1 MHVLLSDI
9 NRRISSLSTAPRIY
23 NYMESAKLF
32 TDKGKFCENNAINSI
47 LNWESLAESTDSAF
61 NKALDIFDELCINS
75 SNKSII
81 RSSSDV
87 LCEGINKVRD
97 QNQLKNSLK
106 YRMGV
111 LKRKPIAKLTNKY
124 ADVTD
129 QIKANLNKIKSSDIS
144 IGGTIKSGD
153 IAHECYTDLLNKC
166 KLVIE
171 CDRILFNY
179 NNISKRFNLDRIISE
194 VKSDTDCYMA
204 CNEIAACIDTYNTP
218 FKNKY
223 NTALEVTAYVFDKHF
238 MNYDKY
244 NIIEAVT
251 DYFVFNGSLKEND
264 INDVRYVKKI
274 STLFESSDFESIT
287 WLTEE
292 EDTAYE
298 GDDVISGSVDDYG
311 VDVETLTEA
320 DLAKTLKDKK
330 KDLRA
335 FKKDVKKSTRKLVKD
350 AKTGNPEERRD
361 EDIKKMVDDFRKQ
374 CVKDPEAKTNFSGFK
389 ALINRI
395 FTKSPTQIVYE
406 LPNIFVIVRAAFII
420 SAASFSPVI
429 GLIAFITNE
438 LIKCGL
444 SRKQL
449 DKVIKAYKAEIS
461 SVKSKIEKTK
471 DKDTKEHYEKYLAEL
486 KKDLEKIE
494 TYSKDLYTEEENDE
508 RDAANSDDDYNFD
521 DDDWDDDDWDD
532 DDWDF
537 EEASRMICIGNYIS
551 SISEQFTDADACDLD
566 GIIHNN
572 IYKLDNDS
580 IDTLT
585 DLSIAVPVVIDKDKL
600 KQTLIDYRTTLREA
614 RASMKNYIRIDCIN
628 ENLDKLNKSGYSY
641 NTSKNS
647 YDIMLYLACVNEIAK
662 INNSDY
668 VLEMDFTNTIKLAVN
683 NLKRNAIK
691 LSDKEKQISNN
702 IDVSA
707 NNVSKSIEDALMSG
721 NREAVIRGRMIPS
734 ASKTIKWAL
743 GLGIAWAIN
752 PALSVIA
759 AIGAFACSKKLQ
771 AKERQLILDDIDIE
785 LKMCERYIRQY
796 EDKGDLKKVRQCEQI
811 QRSLER
817 QKQRIKYKMIT
828 VYHQKVPDVKNED

>member
-1 MHVLLSDI
+1 M
-9 NRRISSLSTAPRIY
+9 
-23 NYMESAKLF
+23 
-32 TDKGKFCENNAINSI
+32 
-47 LNWESLAESTDSAF
+47 
-61 NKALDIFDELCINS
+61 
-75 SNKSII
+75 
-81 RSSSDV
+81 
-87 LCEGINKVRD
+87 
-97 QNQLKNSLK
+97 
-106 YRMGV
+106 
-111 LKRKPIAKLTNKY
+111 
-124 ADVTD
+124 
-129 QIKANLNKIKSSDIS
+129 
-144 IGGTIKSGD
+144 
-153 IAHECYTDLLNKC
+153 
-166 KLVIE
+166 
-171 CDRILFNY
+171 
-179 NNISKRFNLDRIISE
+179 
-194 VKSDTDCYMA
+194 
-204 CNEIAACIDTYNTP
+204 
-218 FKNKY
+218 
-223 NTALEVTAYVFDKHF
+223 
-238 MNYDKY
+238 
-244 NIIEAVT
+244 
-251 DYFVFNGSLKEND
+251 
-264 INDVRYVKKI
+264 
-274 STLFESSDFESIT
+274 
-287 WLTEE
+287 
-292 EDTAYE
+292 
-298 GDDVISGSVDDYG
+298 
-311 VDVETLTEA
+311 
-320 DLAKTLKDKK
+320 
-330 KDLRA
+330 
-335 FKKDVKKSTRKLVKD
+335 
-350 AKTGNPEERRD
+350 
-361 EDIKKMVDDFRKQ
+361 
-374 CVKDPEAKTNFSGFK
+374 
-389 ALINRI
+389 
-395 FTKSPTQIVYE
+395 
-406 LPNIFVIVRAAFII
+406 
-420 SAASFSPVI
+420 

-471 DKDTKEHYEKYLAEL
+471 DKDTKERYEKYLTEL

-566 GIIHNN
+566 GIIYNN

-614 RASMKNYIRIDCIN
+614 RASIKDYIRIDCIN